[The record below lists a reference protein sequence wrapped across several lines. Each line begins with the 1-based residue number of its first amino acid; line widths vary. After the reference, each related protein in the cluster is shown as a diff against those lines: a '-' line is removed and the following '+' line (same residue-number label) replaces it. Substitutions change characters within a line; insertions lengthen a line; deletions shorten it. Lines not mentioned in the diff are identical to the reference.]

1 MRLEIQQIKKH
12 IVKTTPAEMILAPKK
27 EFCEKFNFAVPLILR
42 GKTRIKPK
50 QKNFNGGYTMKNSKT
65 ILNNVINSLPEKL
78 QPVAMEI
85 LTVKI
90 LGQNT
95 VYETAEI
102 TGYSVSIVIDVLQAC
117 KRIGKKYSPSDFLSI
132 A

>member
-1 MRLEIQQIKKH
+1 
-12 IVKTTPAEMILAPKK
+12 
-27 EFCEKFNFAVPLILR
+27 
-42 GKTRIKPK
+42 
-50 QKNFNGGYTMKNSKT
+50 MKNSKT
-65 ILNNVINSLPEKL
+65 ILKNVINSLPEKL

-90 LGQNT
+90 LAQNT

-117 KRIGKKYSPSDFLSI
+117 KRIGKKYEPSDFLSI